1 MHPALIYLQDTSA
14 VEPWSATELAIR
26 FGFPFAV
33 VLVGL
38 IVFLGGRTERKVL
51 KAEATQR
58 GGFGGPPGTTD
69 VGTAEGFDIERF
81 RNEMHVATRKV
92 LIGLLIMLGGS
103 LTLLGVTF
111 WRIFS

>member
-1 MHPALIYLQDTSA
+1 MRQVLIFLQDAPA
-14 VEPWSATELAIR
+14 VEPWSGTELAIR

-38 IVFLGGRTERKVL
+38 IVFLGGRTERKTL
-51 KAEATQR
+51 KADAALR
-58 GGFGGPPGTTD
+58 GGFGGPPGSTD
-69 VGTAEGFDIERF
+69 VGSVEDFDVRRYEAD
-81 RNEMHVATRKV
+81 MQAASRKV
-92 LIGLLIMLGGS
+92 LTGLFIMLGAS